1 MNFAKFLRAPFLQ
14 NTSGRLL
21 LKVVT
26 AKLFVLCD
34 RSIYVPSI
42 LFVLTL
48 PSDVAVLYGNVVLS
62 ILLLSAKKRYSSFLK
77 KVSFSKVNIENFKVS
92 TRCHKKTCR
101 SLCMWYEYAIKERN
115 LINFVDMNKD
125 RSNQAAIQ
133 LSKTQLFPVSTVNN
147 VNQSEKH
154 R

>member
-48 PSDVAVLYGNVVLS
+48 PSDVAVLYGNVAFS
-62 ILLLSAKKRYSSFLK
+62 ILLFSAKKLCSSFLRK
-77 KVSFSKVNIENFKVS
+77 VLLSKVSIENV
-92 TRCHKKTCR
+92 
-101 SLCMWYEYAIKERN
+101 
-115 LINFVDMNKD
+115 
-125 RSNQAAIQ
+125 
-133 LSKTQLFPVSTVNN
+133 
-147 VNQSEKH
+147 QSFHWMSQKNMPIAMYVV
-154 R
+154 